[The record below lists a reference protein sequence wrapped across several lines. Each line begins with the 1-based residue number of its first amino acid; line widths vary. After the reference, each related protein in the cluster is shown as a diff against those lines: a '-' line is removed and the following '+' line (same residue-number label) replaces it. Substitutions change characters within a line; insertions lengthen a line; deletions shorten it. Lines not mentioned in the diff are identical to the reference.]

1 MAGKPQGSTGGYTTS
16 AASFL
21 KHVLF
26 FLKYVLTIL
35 VVTAS
40 TGEDKGE
47 KYWVIRNS
55 WGADWGEN
63 GYMRL
68 LRHDGDEAKGGRFLR
83 IMVFVLEGNEHSEYS
98 ELQP

>member
-1 MAGKPQGSTGGYTTS
+1 MLYRFS
-16 AASFL
+16 L
-21 KHVLF
+21 LF
-26 FLKYVLTIL
+26 
-35 VVTAS
+35 S

-68 LRHDGDEAKGGRFLR
+68 LRHDGDEAKGGPFLR
-83 IMVFVLEGNEHSEYS
+83 IIVRQCINSCSFGRQWAS
-98 ELQP
+98 